1 VWVKSL
7 IDKQISYF
15 KVEQDTGAGIA
26 RLQKLALK
34 RVDGLIWYGGISNA
48 KEIEVS
54 INRNYD
60 VKKDA
65 ELQAFC
71 VATKPVSILTN
82 HFAMK
87 IDPNK
92 NQILQRI
99 SAAIVK
105 GRKDGSLPALMNPN

>member
-1 VWVKSL
+1 MHS
-7 IDKQISYF
+7 F
-15 KVEQDTGAGIA
+15 G
-26 RLQKLALK
+26 
-34 RVDGLIWYGGISNA
+34 YGGVSNA
-48 KEIEVS
+48 KDIEES
-54 INRNYD
+54 INRNFD
-60 VKKDA
+60 IKKDK
-65 ELQAFC
+65 EPTAFC
-71 VATKPVSILTN
+71 VQNKPVSILTN